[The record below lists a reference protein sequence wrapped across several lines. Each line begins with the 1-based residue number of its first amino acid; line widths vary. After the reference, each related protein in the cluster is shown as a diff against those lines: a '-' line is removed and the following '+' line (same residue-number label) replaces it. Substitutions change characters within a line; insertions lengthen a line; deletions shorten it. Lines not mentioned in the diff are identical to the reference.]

1 MSGKA
6 DRSGTVQPNE
16 EEAYGGI
23 LSFYINTWKEGVNW
37 VEPSSFQWYPLMG
50 QEAMDTDH
58 CRSQVVPSEHQE
70 RLLYGVTAL
79 AQIDATKLC
88 PHLS

>member
-23 LSFYINTWKEGVNW
+23 LSFYINT
-37 VEPSSFQWYPLMG
+37 
-50 QEAMDTDH
+50 
-58 CRSQVVPSEHQE
+58 
-70 RLLYGVTAL
+70 
-79 AQIDATKLC
+79 
-88 PHLS
+88 